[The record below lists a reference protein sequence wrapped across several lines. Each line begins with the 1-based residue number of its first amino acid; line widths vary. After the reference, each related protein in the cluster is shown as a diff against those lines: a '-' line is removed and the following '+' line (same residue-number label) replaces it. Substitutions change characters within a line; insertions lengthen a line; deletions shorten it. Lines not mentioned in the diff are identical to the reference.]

1 MMIAPSVLFGC
12 ITAVYRGFWEG
23 MRNMYP
29 TALSQVVEAVVRLAA
44 GLALC
49 SYVLN
54 NSESVLKYLP
64 KGTDIT
70 AAASAAAVLGISLST
85 IAGTAFLYIRGTGLE
100 KDSPLI
106 SEGVEESGRKIIRSL
121 FAVLIPVAL
130 GSIVTN
136 LTSLIDLATII
147 RCLDKAADAAPD
159 YLYHKFGL
167 SGISHIELS
176 EFIYGSLQ
184 GLP

>member
-1 MMIAPSVLFGC
+1 
-12 ITAVYRGFWEG
+12 
-23 MRNMYP
+23 MYP

-85 IAGTAFLYIRGTGLE
+85 IAGTA
-100 KDSPLI
+100 LI
-106 SEGVEESGRKIIRSL
+106 
-121 FAVLIPVAL
+121 
-130 GSIVTN
+130 
-136 LTSLIDLATII
+136 
-147 RCLDKAADAAPD
+147 
-159 YLYHKFGL
+159 
-167 SGISHIELS
+167 
-176 EFIYGSLQ
+176 LQ
-184 GLP
+184 Q